1 MPNLSLVGDG
11 SPFDSIRQVD
21 ERGEFWSARDLQGL
35 LSYVEWR
42 KFCDAVDRARF
53 ALKAAGHKDYDH
65 IGSAAKLIETG
76 KGARREV
83 VDYRLSR
90 FGAYMVAM
98 NGDPRKPEIA
108 AAQAYFAVKTREAET
123 VIPAM
128 SAELLKLEAENR
140 NMDKK
145 LQVYE
150 AQQKTLAAAGLLAM
164 SAPAIAEAILLP
176 GVTVIEK
183 VEHIDRTVI
192 VDTSGRVVSQ
202 LDGVGIT
209 SIQKQFGFKSTK
221 AAWAWLESIGYGILL
236 RLHASRA

>member
-1 MPNLSLVGDG
+1 
-11 SPFDSIRQVD
+11 
-21 ERGEFWSARDLQGL
+21 
-35 LSYVEWR
+35 
-42 KFCDAVDRARF
+42 
-53 ALKAAGHKDYDH
+53 
-65 IGSAAKLIETG
+65 
-76 KGARREV
+76 
-83 VDYRLSR
+83 
-90 FGAYMVAM
+90 
-98 NGDPRKPEIA
+98 
-108 AAQAYFAVKTREAET
+108 
-123 VIPAM
+123 
-128 SAELLKLEAENR
+128 
-140 NMDKK
+140 
-145 LQVYE
+145 
-150 AQQKTLAAAGLLAM
+150 M